1 VNINLPLRNRT
12 AQANLGRSLAE
23 GRSIE
28 AQRQKLEQVIEV
40 EVRNALQAV
49 ETARK
54 RVEAAKNSRVNAELQ
69 YASEQRKFD
78 AGQSTNF
85 FVLDRQN
92 ALSAARGRE
101 LRALTDYT
109 KAVAEL
115 QRALSTT
122 LSSNSVEIQSALTN

>member
-1 VNINLPLRNRT
+1 
-12 AQANLGRSLAE
+12 
-23 GRSIE
+23 
-28 AQRQKLEQVIEV
+28 
-40 EVRNALQAV
+40 
-49 ETARK
+49 
-54 RVEAAKNSRVNAELQ
+54 AELQ

-85 FVLDRQN
+85 LVLDRQN

-122 LSSNSVEIQSALTN
+122 LSSNSVEIQSAIPNQ